1 MQSNRYAYISVYNDI
16 REKIRD
22 GKHPIGSLLPPEAA
36 LCELYSVSRTTVRN
50 AVKLLESEGYV
61 KAQQGYGT
69 EVLDFRTI
77 QKLNYISSFTKTLEA
92 KGYSVSTKSMHID
105 TIKPD
110 ERLAHDLRISEQT
123 DVVRVQRVQMANK
136 KPIAYITDYIVASL
150 VAGIEKDLDK
160 FVSLYR
166 HIEKNYGIT
175 ITSAVDTIMART
187 ADFMLA
193 EILGVS
199 AGSPILASR
208 RIVYSHNEPIM
219 VNDLLIDGNR
229 MEFSV
234 TVEGRI
240 EP

>member
-1 MQSNRYAYISVYNDI
+1 MQTSQFAYLGVYNDI

-22 GKHPIGSLLPPEAA
+22 EKYQIGSLLPPEAA
-36 LCELYSVSRTTVRN
+36 LCEMYSVSRTTVRN
-50 AVKLLESEGYV
+50 AIRLLESEGYV

-77 QKLNYISSFTKTLEA
+77 QKLNYISSVTKTLEA
-92 KGYSVSTKSMHID
+92 KGYTVSTKSMLID

-110 ERLAHDLRISEQT
+110 ERLAHELKIPEQT
-123 DVVRVQRVQMANK
+123 DVVRVQRLQLANK

-150 VAGIEKDLDK
+150 VAGIEKDVDK

-175 ITSAVDTIMART
+175 ITSAVDTIKAQT
-187 ADFMLA
+187 ADFMLS
-193 EILGVS
+193 ELLGIVS
-199 AGSPILASR
+199 GSPILANH
-208 RIVYSHNEPIM
+208 RIVYSHSIPIM
-219 VNDLLIDGNR
+219 VNDVLVDGNR
-229 MEFSV
+229 MEYSV

-240 EP
+240 DS

>member
-1 MQSNRYAYISVYNDI
+1 MQTNQFAYLNVYNDI
-16 REKIRD
+16 RQKIRD
-22 GKHPIGSLLPPEAA
+22 GKYPIGSLLPPEAA

-77 QKLNYISSFTKTLEA
+77 QKLNYISSVTKTLEA
-92 KGYSVSTKSMHID
+92 KGYSVSTKSMLID

-175 ITSAVDTIMART
+175 ITSAIDTIKAQT

-193 EILGVS
+193 EMLGIS
-199 AGSPILASR
+199 AGSPILASHR
-208 RIVYSHNEPIM
+208 VVYSHSVPIM
-219 VNDLLIDGNR
+219 VNDVLIDGNR

-240 EP
+240 DP